1 MGTETN
7 KDDRNTPEYLAQL
20 LKDKKQIQALPNV
33 FIHTEKI
40 LDEEINRVRLSL
52 FHHQCKR
59 DILDLPE
66 PQGPVV
72 QLQEKLFVPVKEY
85 PDFNFVGRILG
96 PRGMTAKEL
105 EQFTGCKIMVRGKG
119 SMRDKAKEDQNRG
132 KANWEHLNEDLH
144 VLITV
149 EDTRNRGEIK
159 LQRAKEEVKKLLV
172 PAPDG
177 EDDLK
182 KRQLMELAIMN
193 GTYREAQL
201 IPARFAH
208 DLKKRQLM
216 ELAIINGTYRDTTKP
231 SPSPSQN
238 SVPGQAHLQLGGMP
252 MFLPPGHLGQTG
264 VRAPGQMP
272 HLVPVSGANSL
283 SDEHTRFLTQ
293 PLAIQMRTPTPTGAP
308 IILAPR
314 LPSQVMATNQPSL
327 NGAPPPLVSPSGEH
341 TGLVYNPYAMSI
353 GQGLHS
359 AMDPYGLASGTPS
372 IFEYQTHLEQTQ
384 AGGVQ
389 KIRRTIEGVRAHPY
403 TRLATNHIV
412 PYKDGL
418 CRQSLCLWW
427 GQNVGRALGC
437 AAAGFPSV
445 LQQQQCLNSQRGK
458 FKQPLG

>member
-7 KDDRNTPEYLAQL
+7 RDDRNTPEYLAQL

-52 FHHQCKR
+52 FHHQGKR
-59 DILDLPE
+59 AVLDLPE
-66 PQGPVV
+66 PQGPAV

-132 KANWEHLNEDLH
+132 KANWEHLNEELH

-193 GTYREAQL
+193 GTYRDAKL
-201 IPARFAH
+201 FHPAHFA
-208 DLKKRQLM
+208 
-216 ELAIINGTYRDTTKP
+216 
-231 SPSPSQN
+231 
-238 SVPGQAHLQLGGMP
+238 QAHLQLGGVP
-252 MFLPPGHLGQTG
+252 MFLPPGPPGHPAL
-264 VRAPGQMP
+264 RSPGQLP
-272 HLVPVSGANSL
+272 HLVPVNGPGSL
-283 SDEHTRFLTQ
+283 PDDARFLAQ
-293 PLAIQMRTPTPTGAP
+293 PFAFQMRTSSGGGP
-308 IILAPR
+308 IILTSRMPAPQVVAT
-314 LPSQVMATNQPSL
+314 SQASM
-327 NGAPPPLVSPSGEH
+327 NGAPPPLVSPAGDH
-341 TGLVYNPYAMSI
+341 PPLMYNPYMTTLGPMTTGVPS
-353 GQGLHS
+353 H
-359 AMDPYGLASGTPS
+359 MDPYGLAAGPS
-372 IFEYQTHLEQTQ
+372 IFEYPSQLDQNH
-384 AGGVQ
+384 GGGAP
-389 KIRRTIEGVRAHPY
+389 KMRRSLDGVRAHPY
-403 TRLATNHIV
+403 TRV
-412 PYKDGL
+412 
-418 CRQSLCLWW
+418 SL
-427 GQNVGRALGC
+427 
-437 AAAGFPSV
+437 
-445 LQQQQCLNSQRGK
+445 
-458 FKQPLG
+458 

>member
-52 FHHQCKR
+52 FHHQGKR
-59 DILDLPE
+59 DVLDLPDAV
-66 PQGPVV
+66 GPVV

-132 KANWEHLNEDLH
+132 KANWEHLNEELH

-159 LQRAKEEVKKLLV
+159 LQKAKEEVKKLLV

-193 GTYREAQL
+193 GTYRDAKLFHPAQF
-201 IPARFAH
+201 ARFVHHNESLWSNPFEHA
-208 DLKKRQLM
+208 RY
-216 ELAIINGTYRDTTKP
+216 LA
-231 SPSPSQN
+231 
-238 SVPGQAHLQLGGMP
+238 
-252 MFLPPGHLGQTG
+252 
-264 VRAPGQMP
+264 
-272 HLVPVSGANSL
+272 
-283 SDEHTRFLTQ
+283 Q

-314 LPSQVMATNQPSL
+314 LPPPQVVATSQPSM
-327 NGAPPPLVSPSGEH
+327 NGAPPPLVSPPGDH
-341 TGLVYNPYAMSI
+341 TGLMYNPYTMSVTS
-353 GQGLHS
+353 GMHS
-359 AMDPYGLASGTPS
+359 PMDPYGIGAGTPS
-372 IFEYQTHLEQTQ
+372 IFEYQTHLDQAQ
-384 AGGVQ
+384 AGAVP
-389 KIRRTIEGVRAHPY
+389 KMRRTLEGVRAHPY
-403 TRLATNHIV
+403 TRV
-412 PYKDGL
+412 
-418 CRQSLCLWW
+418 SL
-427 GQNVGRALGC
+427 
-437 AAAGFPSV
+437 S
-445 LQQQQCLNSQRGK
+445 
-458 FKQPLG
+458 

>member
-1 MGTETN
+1 MNYVRIDSFLNMGTETN

-201 IPARFAH
+201 IPARFA
-208 DLKKRQLM
+208 
-216 ELAIINGTYRDTTKP
+216 
-231 SPSPSQN
+231 
-238 SVPGQAHLQLGGMP
+238 QAHLQLGGMP

-283 SDEHTRFLTQ
+283 SDGLSLLHSFSLANTEHTRFLTQ

-314 LPSQVMATNQPSL
+314 LPSQVMATNQPSM

-403 TRLATNHIV
+403 TRV
-412 PYKDGL
+412 
-418 CRQSLCLWW
+418 SL
-427 GQNVGRALGC
+427 N
-437 AAAGFPSV
+437 
-445 LQQQQCLNSQRGK
+445 
-458 FKQPLG
+458 

>member
-182 KRQLMELAIMN
+182 KRQLMELAI
-193 GTYREAQL
+193 
-201 IPARFAH
+201 
-208 DLKKRQLM
+208 
-216 ELAIINGTYRDTTKP
+216 INGTYRDTTKP

-283 SDEHTRFLTQ
+283 SDGLSLLHSFSLANTEHTRFLTQ

-314 LPSQVMATNQPSL
+314 LPSQVMATNQPSM

-403 TRLATNHIV
+403 TRV
-412 PYKDGL
+412 
-418 CRQSLCLWW
+418 SL
-427 GQNVGRALGC
+427 N
-437 AAAGFPSV
+437 
-445 LQQQQCLNSQRGK
+445 
-458 FKQPLG
+458 

>member
-1 MGTETN
+1 MNYVRIDSFLNMGTETN

-201 IPARFAH
+201 IPARFA
-208 DLKKRQLM
+208 Q
-216 ELAIINGTYRDTTKP
+216 
-231 SPSPSQN
+231 
-238 SVPGQAHLQLGGMP
+238 
-252 MFLPPGHLGQTG
+252 
-264 VRAPGQMP
+264 
-272 HLVPVSGANSL
+272 
-283 SDEHTRFLTQ
+283 HTRFLTQ

-314 LPSQVMATNQPSL
+314 LPSQVMATNQPSM

-403 TRLATNHIV
+403 TRV
-412 PYKDGL
+412 
-418 CRQSLCLWW
+418 SL
-427 GQNVGRALGC
+427 N
-437 AAAGFPSV
+437 
-445 LQQQQCLNSQRGK
+445 
-458 FKQPLG
+458 

>member
-52 FHHQCKR
+52 FHHQGKR
-59 DILDLPE
+59 EILDLPE
-66 PQGPVV
+66 PLGPVV

-144 VLITV
+144 VLITI

-182 KRQLMELAIMN
+182 KRQLMELAI
-193 GTYREAQL
+193 
-201 IPARFAH
+201 
-208 DLKKRQLM
+208 
-216 ELAIINGTYRDTTKP
+216 INGTYRDTTKP
-231 SPSPSQN
+231 SPAPTQN
-238 SVPGQAHLQLGGMP
+238 SVPGHFVHHNDRTWSNPFEAHLQLGGMP
-252 MFLPPGHLGQTG
+252 MFLPPGHPGQPG

-283 SDEHTRFLTQ
+283 SDGLSMLNSFSFGHTEHARFLQ
-293 PLAIQMRTPTPTGAP
+293 PLAIQMRTPTPSGAP

-314 LPSQVMATNQPSL
+314 LPPPQVVATNQGSM
-327 NGAPPPLVSPSGEH
+327 NGAPPPLVSPPGEH
-341 TGLVYNPYAMSI
+341 TGLLYNPYTMSVTSSM
-353 GQGLHS
+353 HS
-359 AMDPYGLASGTPS
+359 SMDPYGLGGGTPS
-372 IFEYQTHLEQTQ
+372 IFEYQTHLEQAQ

-389 KIRRTIEGVRAHPY
+389 KMRRTIEGVRAHPY
-403 TRLATNHIV
+403 TRV
-412 PYKDGL
+412 
-418 CRQSLCLWW
+418 SL
-427 GQNVGRALGC
+427 
-437 AAAGFPSV
+437 S
-445 LQQQQCLNSQRGK
+445 
-458 FKQPLG
+458 

>member
-52 FHHQCKR
+52 FHHQGKR
-59 DILDLPE
+59 ETMDLPE
-66 PQGPVV
+66 PIGPVV

-119 SMRDKAKEDQNRG
+119 SMRDKSKEDQNRG

-159 LQRAKEEVKKLLV
+159 LQKAKEEVKKLLV

-182 KRQLMELAIMN
+182 KRQLMELAI
-193 GTYREAQL
+193 
-201 IPARFAH
+201 
-208 DLKKRQLM
+208 
-216 ELAIINGTYRDTTKP
+216 INGTYRDTTKP
-231 SPSPSQN
+231 SASPSQN
-238 SVPGQAHLQLGGMP
+238 PVPGQAHLQLGGVP
-252 MFLPPGHLGQTG
+252 MFLPPVPGHHG
-264 VRAPGQMP
+264 VRASGQMP
-272 HLVPVSGANSL
+272 ALVPVSGTGPIP
-283 SDEHTRFLTQ
+283 DEHARLFAQ
-293 PLAIQMRTPTPTGAP
+293 PLAIQMRSPGPAGAP

-314 LPSQVMATNQPSL
+314 LPPPTVVATSQPSM
-327 NGAPPPLVSPSGEH
+327 NGAPPPLVSPPGEAP
-341 TGLVYNPYAMSI
+341 GLMYNPYAV
-353 GQGLHS
+353 S
-359 AMDPYGLASGTPS
+359 AMGTVTSQMPSHMDPYGLGAATPS
-372 IFEYQTHLEQTQ
+372 IFEYQTSLDQTQ
-384 AGGVQ
+384 AGAVQ
-389 KIRRTIEGVRAHPY
+389 KMRRTLDGVRGHPY
-403 TRLATNHIV
+403 TRV
-412 PYKDGL
+412 
-418 CRQSLCLWW
+418 SL
-427 GQNVGRALGC
+427 
-437 AAAGFPSV
+437 S
-445 LQQQQCLNSQRGK
+445 
-458 FKQPLG
+458 

>member
-52 FHHQCKR
+52 FHHQGKR
-59 DILDLPE
+59 DVLDLPDAV
-66 PQGPVV
+66 GPVV

-132 KANWEHLNEDLH
+132 KANWEHLNEELH

-159 LQRAKEEVKKLLV
+159 LQKAKEEVKKLLV

-193 GTYREAQL
+193 GTYRDAKLFHPAQFAQH
-201 IPARFAH
+201 ARY
-208 DLKKRQLM
+208 
-216 ELAIINGTYRDTTKP
+216 LA
-231 SPSPSQN
+231 
-238 SVPGQAHLQLGGMP
+238 
-252 MFLPPGHLGQTG
+252 
-264 VRAPGQMP
+264 
-272 HLVPVSGANSL
+272 
-283 SDEHTRFLTQ
+283 Q

-314 LPSQVMATNQPSL
+314 LPPPQVVATSQPSM
-327 NGAPPPLVSPSGEH
+327 NGAPPPLVSPPGDH
-341 TGLVYNPYAMSI
+341 TGLMYNPYTMSVTS
-353 GQGLHS
+353 GMHS
-359 AMDPYGLASGTPS
+359 PMDPYGIGAGTPS
-372 IFEYQTHLEQTQ
+372 IFEYQTHLDQAQ
-384 AGGVQ
+384 AGAVP
-389 KIRRTIEGVRAHPY
+389 KMRRTLEGVRAHPY
-403 TRLATNHIV
+403 TRV
-412 PYKDGL
+412 
-418 CRQSLCLWW
+418 SL
-427 GQNVGRALGC
+427 
-437 AAAGFPSV
+437 S
-445 LQQQQCLNSQRGK
+445 
-458 FKQPLG
+458 